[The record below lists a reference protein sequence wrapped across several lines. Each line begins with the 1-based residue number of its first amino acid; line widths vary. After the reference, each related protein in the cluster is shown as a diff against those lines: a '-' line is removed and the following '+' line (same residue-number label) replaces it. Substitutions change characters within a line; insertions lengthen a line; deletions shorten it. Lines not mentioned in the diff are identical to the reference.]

1 MKSPNWL
8 PKASASQT
16 RHSHQRWT
24 CTAKAFHA
32 RCTRRAHQSRFF
44 DFRGFERWRKGTQRK
59 AAQMEEIRKKY
70 EGFVAERVEEM
81 ERVDGVEI

>member
-1 MKSPNWL
+1 M
-8 PKASASQT
+8 
-16 RHSHQRWT
+16 
-24 CTAKAFHA
+24 
-32 RCTRRAHQSRFF
+32 
-44 DFRGFERWRKGTQRK
+44 EEGTQRK